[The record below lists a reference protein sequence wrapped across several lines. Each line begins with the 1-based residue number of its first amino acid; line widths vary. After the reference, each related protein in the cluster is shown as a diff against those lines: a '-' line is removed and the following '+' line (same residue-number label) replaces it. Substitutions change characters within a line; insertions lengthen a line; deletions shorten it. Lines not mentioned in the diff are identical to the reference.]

1 MKQLRFFLA
10 PFVALIITSCGVNAQ
25 TTNPQDQLMNDVVIS
40 WDQMMLT
47 ASLNKFMNATGTN
60 QDEILRFLINE
71 GYNEMKQINRISSEE
86 DKEDA
91 LLEFNRK
98 VKFLKRYFEA
108 SRNKNTYVL
117 YDLDTLMEK
126 FNLLVGKNPVYVVSP
141 L

>member
-1 MKQLRFFLA
+1 MKQLRLFLA

-25 TTNPQDQLMNDVVIS
+25 TTNP
-40 WDQMMLT
+40 
-47 ASLNKFMNATGTN
+47 LNKFMNATGTN

-98 VKFLKRYFEA
+98 LKFLKRYFEA

-126 FNLLVGKNPVYVVSP
+126 LNLLVGNNPVYVVSP

>member
-71 GYNEMKQINRISSEE
+71 GYNEMKKINRISSEE

-98 VKFLKRYFEA
+98 LKFLKRYFEA

-126 FNLLVGKNPVYVVSP
+126 FNLLVGKNPVYVVPP

>member
-1 MKQLRFFLA
+1 MKQLRLFLA

-98 VKFLKRYFEA
+98 LKFLKRYFEA

-126 FNLLVGKNPVYVVSP
+126 FNLLVGNNPDYVVSP

>member
-60 QDEILRFLINE
+60 QDEILRFLISE

>member
-71 GYNEMKQINRISSEE
+71 GYNEMKKINRISSEE

>member
-1 MKQLRFFLA
+1 
-10 PFVALIITSCGVNAQ
+10 
-25 TTNPQDQLMNDVVIS
+25 MNDVVIS

-91 LLEFNRK
+91 LMEFNRK
-98 VKFLKRYFEA
+98 LKFLKRYFEA

-126 FNLLVGKNPVYVVSP
+126 FNLLVGNDPVYVVSP